1 LFRLFFY
8 YFTATNLRLHRKD
21 KLLPKIR
28 NAMQMLKTL
37 SLLLFVSLLFD
48 STAQMTESEV
58 REFART
64 KSEADIVQLNSTM
77 MQDGF
82 IFFADILADRL
93 MQFNATSSNYNYRK
107 GFALLKMDSDFEG
120 SLPFFLVAVNV
131 VNPNYDAYSTKE
143 KSAPTDAHYHLAT
156 CYHHNEDIDNA
167 IVHYNKFLETT
178 RKNSELIAVT
188 KLKIV
193 QCENAKRLMA
203 KPVNVHLRNLGDNV
217 NTKYPEYSSVVSLD
231 GSALYFTS
239 RRPWENKE
247 TENFKDLAINQYP
260 EDVYVSFI
268 DNDQNW
274 MAPVRLDFCLPKRN
288 EATMAVSVNERR
300 MYLYED
306 STGNGDIFYTD
317 FYSGK
322 FNKIEQLNDKRINT
336 EYWETHAM
344 VSPDGSKMYFTS
356 DRPGGYGG
364 RDIYMCTRKEDSTW
378 SKPINLGPKVNTAY
392 DEDGPF
398 VSVDNKQLY
407 FASNGNKS
415 IGGFDILM
423 CDLLPDGTWSES
435 RNIGYPFNST
445 NDDAFY
451 TTTVDGKRG
460 YLTSLRKGGKGEK
473 DLYEIHNDFLGVKEV
488 AVFRGTIKT
497 SDGSPLPEDFALTFT
512 ISCDGCEGND
522 QKRFLFPRLKDGMFM
537 TGIQPCQT
545 YKIAYYNATDNNIMH
560 EETFQ
565 TECNVDYQEIV
576 RELILSIPDRNLI
589 FPKEPDIVFEP
600 VDVNT
605 FKNLEFIHYFD
616 YNKNKL
622 TVGKGDL
629 KDFVK
634 EIEKQLKEGRDR
646 ITINVYSSA
655 SQVPTKTYETNEKL
669 TQIRAE
675 NMKYDLSTH
684 FESKPEYAGK
694 VNVVIVTAIVD
705 GPEYNKDFKDK
716 KKYKPYQF
724 VGLKTE

>member
-1 LFRLFFY
+1 
-8 YFTATNLRLHRKD
+8 
-21 KLLPKIR
+21 
-28 NAMQMLKTL
+28 MLKLNTL
-37 SLLLFVSLLFD
+37 LILLFVSLLFD
-48 STAQMTESEV
+48 SNAQMTESDV

-64 KSEADIVQLNSTM
+64 KSEAEIVQLNSTM

-82 IFFADILADRL
+82 FFFADILADRL
-93 MQFNATSSNYNYRK
+93 MQLKATSSNYNYRK
-107 GFALLKMDSDFEG
+107 GFAKLKMDSDYEG
-120 SLPFFLVAVNV
+120 ALPFFLIAANL
-131 VNPNYDAYSTKE
+131 VNPNYDAYSSKE
-143 KSAPTDAHYHLAT
+143 KSAPTDAYYHLAT
-156 CYHHNEDIDNA
+156 CYHYTENIDNA
-167 IVHYNKFLETT
+167 IKYYNKFIETS
-178 RKNSELIAVT
+178 RKDSELIPVS
-188 KLKIV
+188 KLKLI
-193 QCENAKRLMA
+193 QCDNAKRLMA
-203 KPVNVHLRNLGDNV
+203 SPIDVRLKNLGENI
-217 NTKYPEYSSVVSLD
+217 NTKFPEYCSVVSLD
-231 GSALYFTS
+231 GSSLYFTT
-239 RRPWENKE
+239 RRPWENNE
-247 TENFKDLAINQYP
+247 SENFKDLGTNQYA
-260 EDVYVSFI
+260 EDIYVSYL
-268 DNDQNW
+268 DVDSNW
-274 MAPVRLDFCLPKRN
+274 SPSKRLDFCMPRKN
-288 EATMAVSVNERR
+288 EGTMGVSVNERR
-300 MYLYED
+300 IYLYED
-306 STGNGDIFYTD
+306 SIGNGDIFFTD

-322 FNKIEQLNDKRINT
+322 FNKIEQLDDMRINT
-336 EYWETHAM
+336 EFWETHAM
-344 VSPDGSKMYFTS
+344 VSSDGSTLFFTS
-356 DRPGGYGG
+356 DRIGGYGG
-364 RDIYMCTRKEDSTW
+364 RDIYMCTRNEDSTW
-378 SKPINLGPKVNTAY
+378 SKPINLGPKVNTAN

-398 VSVDNKQLY
+398 ISVDNKQLY
-407 FASNGNKS
+407 FASNGVKS
-415 IGGFDILM
+415 IGGFDILT
-423 CDLLPDGTWSES
+423 CDLMADGTWSES

-445 NDDAFY
+445 YDDAFY

-460 YLTSLRKGGKGEK
+460 YLTSLRKGGRGEK
-473 DLYEIHNDFLGVKEV
+473 DIYEIHNDFLGVKDV

-545 YKIAYYNATDNNIMH
+545 YKIAYYNSTDNNVMH

-589 FPKEPDIVFEP
+589 FPKEPDVVFEP

-605 FKNLEFIHYFD
+605 YKNLEFMHYFE

-634 EIEKQLKEGRDR
+634 EIEKQLKDGRDR

-655 SQVPTKTYETNEKL
+655 SQVPTKTYATNEKL

-675 NMKYDLSTH
+675 NMKYDLSTY
-684 FESKPEYAGK
+684 FETKPEFAGK

-716 KKYKPYQF
+716 TKYKPYQF